1 MSIFN
6 DEMEKF
12 SVISGCY
19 MNKEQKTNVSTLRVF
34 QEATWLYT
42 LVDVI
47 LEYLNTKKQHG
58 IKIKT

>member
-1 MSIFN
+1 
-6 DEMEKF
+6 
-12 SVISGCY
+12 